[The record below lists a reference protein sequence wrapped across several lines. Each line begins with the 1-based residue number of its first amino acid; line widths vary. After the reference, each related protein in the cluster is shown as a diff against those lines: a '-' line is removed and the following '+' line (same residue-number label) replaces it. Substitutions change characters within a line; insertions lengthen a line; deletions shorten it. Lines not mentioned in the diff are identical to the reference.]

1 MGVMTLVH
9 NTGPITREERDALPD
24 DGRRHELIDG
34 MLIVTPSPGFP
45 HQTVVG
51 RLHLALQPV
60 CPPELRVILGPFDV
74 TLAED
79 TVVVPD
85 LVVAPLSAF
94 TARDL
99 PKSPL
104 LAVEVLSPSTR
115 RYDRTLKKA
124 RYAAAG
130 CQSYLLFDPL
140 EPSMTVFELRDG
152 DYAEVAFASGDQACE
167 LVAPFPVTLVPAE
180 LARP

>member
-1 MGVMTLVH
+1 MDVMTMVRSSGL
-9 NTGPITREERDALPD
+9 ITREERDALPD

-74 TLAED
+74 ALAED

-85 LVVAPLSAF
+85 LVVASLSSF
-94 TARDL
+94 TPRDL
-99 PKSPL
+99 PTSPL
-104 LAVEVLSPSTR
+104 LAIEVLSPSTR
-115 RYDRTLKKA
+115 RYDQTLKKA

-130 CQSYLLFDPL
+130 CQAYLLVDPI
-140 EPSMTVFELRDG
+140 EPSITAFELRDG
-152 DYAEVAFASGDQACE
+152 DYVEVASSAGDDPCE
-167 LVAPFPVTLVPAE
+167 LVWPFPVTLVPAE
-180 LARP
+180 LVRP